1 MDNMRFFNINKTKKS
16 LKKFV
21 IEGMIIAFAAVA
33 VFGDGL
39 PGEYYVTQRWRD
51 LFAPYSPASNP
62 AILTEENYVSVRGV
76 WSPSLGN
83 AFFLYEGGAVVP
95 IGLYQSV
102 GFTVLGVTSNEPII
116 GARWDA
122 ENETI
127 IEEGT
132 PYYDNHMLFMSTYA
146 INPFNRLS
154 IGANLNIF
162 KTPNFGDPIR
172 GLGIDVG
179 ATYRVSNHP
188 VLGEHI
194 VGINFQNAISP
205 NIFSRPDGE
214 NVTIN
219 TQSINAKINWI
230 GFMFDRQI
238 DGGIDF
244 DIKDF
249 TSSAASFAGQA
260 VADASTG
267 DVKKVFDGKKKIE
280 FDFSGRLG
288 VWLLRMINI
297 HGHFGTGHWG
307 ISGGMN
313 VPSVFG
319 GRDFQVGYQYTNIT
333 DDKASFT
340 NTIYFRGQ
348 FGPHREQVYA
358 MKMARQVQLGPGK
371 LYNQMLNQHYTG
383 DYWNSFFTG
392 GKILTEYPDFFRNDY
407 VVYYMGMNEE
417 AMDMREIAI
426 DNYNEVLREFP
437 RSPVVPYSM
446 LGLLRIAYREGD
458 YGRVQEL
465 YDQINIAVSP
475 DSIKQAAAY
484 YYGEAL
490 FNQNRIMEAIQQ
502 FNTVPSGHGDY
513 VFAQHSM
520 GVAYAING
528 DYNKTLEHLDNA
540 VQSSVKTNDQK
551 AIIDRSYLLM
561 AFLYYEG
568 QIMEGQS
575 LVRAMAALRAIPA
588 TSPYRSEALLGQAW
602 VALKAANWND
612 CVSAANA
619 LKTATKD
626 GILLSEA
633 DLLLAYKSIVDKQYA
648 AAINTLAEAEKRLVA
663 YQSPTM
669 SDWNQQKAKY
679 TEDRQTYNETAQK
692 AKELAMVSQSSYV
705 ISQIDSLSPVQK
717 RNEADVRAFGK
728 FNDNYEETLFFGRGH
743 DKVLDD
749 VSYALAKVR
758 ELVGTT
764 SSSKSIE
771 KVQSLDEE
779 MRKIQ
784 EQLRLLEGK

>member
-1 MDNMRFFNINKTKKS
+1 MRFFNINNTKKS
-16 LKKFV
+16 LTKFV
-21 IEGMIIAFAAVA
+21 MRGMIVAFAATA

-102 GFTVLGVTSNEPII
+102 GFTVLGVTSNEPIM
-116 GARWDA
+116 GAKWDPDK
-122 ENETI
+122 
-127 IEEGT
+127 EEIVSTGT
-132 PYYDNHMLFMSTYA
+132 PYYDNHMLFMATYA

-172 GLGIDVG
+172 GLGIDIG

-205 NIFSRPDGE
+205 NIFSRPEGE
-214 NVTIN
+214 KVTVN

-230 GFMFDRQI
+230 SFMFDRQV
-238 DGGIDF
+238 DAGIDF

-260 VADASTG
+260 IADANTG
-267 DVKKVFDGKKKIE
+267 DIRKVFDGKKKIE
-280 FDFSGRLG
+280 FDFSGRIG

-307 ISGGMN
+307 VSGGMN
-313 VPSVFG
+313 VPSIFG

-371 LYNQMLNQHYTG
+371 LYNQMLSEHYAG
-383 DYWNSFFTG
+383 NYWSSFFIG
-392 GKILTEYPDFFRNDY
+392 GRILTEYPDFFRNDY

-417 AMDMREIAI
+417 AMDMREVAN
-426 DNYNEVLREFP
+426 DNYNQVLNDFP
-437 RSPVVPYSM
+437 RSPVAPYSL
-446 LGLLRIAYREGD
+446 LGLLRVAYREGD
-458 YGRVQEL
+458 YGRVQDL
-465 YDQINIAVSP
+465 YDQINIASSP
-475 DSIKQAAAY
+475 DSVKHAAAY

-490 FNQNRIMEAIQQ
+490 FNQDRIMEAMQQ
-502 FNTVPSGHGDY
+502 FNSVPAGHGDY

-528 DYNKTLEHLDNA
+528 DLNKTLEYLDNV
-540 VQSSVKTNDQK
+540 VQSPVKTNDQK
-551 AIIDRSYLLM
+551 AIVDRSYLLM

-568 QIMEGQS
+568 QVAEGQS
-575 LVRAMAALRAIPA
+575 LVRAMAALRAISSS
-588 TSPYRSEALLGQAW
+588 SPYRSEALLGQAW

-612 CVSAANA
+612 CVTAANA

-626 GILLSEA
+626 DILLSEA

-648 AAINTLAEAEKRLVA
+648 VAANALGEAEKRLVA
-663 YQSPTM
+663 YSSPTQ
-669 SDWNQQKAKY
+669 SDWNQRKAKY
-679 TEDRQTYNETAQK
+679 VTDRESYYETAQRS
-692 AKELAMVSQSSYV
+692 KELAMVSQSSYV
-705 ISQIDSLSPVQK
+705 IAQIDSLSPVQK
-717 RNEADVRAFGK
+717 SQETDVRAFGK
-728 FNDNYEETLFFGRGH
+728 YNDDYESTLFFGRGH
-743 DKVLDD
+743 EKVLDD

-758 ELVGTT
+758 ELMGTT
-764 SSSKSIE
+764 STSKSLE
-771 KVQSLDEE
+771 KVQSIDEE

-784 EQLRLLEGK
+784 EQLKMLEGN